1 MAKFADKYFCTG
13 SRLGS
18 GGFGTVYTGVR
29 KSDQLQVAVK
39 VVDKSKVTEWC
50 RPNVSIEVELIL
62 TKWESWAY
70 TQQQ

>member
-1 MAKFADKYFCTG
+1 MYIFKFLAMAKFADKYFCTG
-13 SRLGS
+13 TRLGS

-50 RPNVSIEVELIL
+50 RPNVSIFFFKDI
-62 TKWESWAY
+62 
-70 TQQQ
+70 

>member
-50 RPNVSIEVELIL
+50 TPNVSNNCSIYYNGLYSVEQN
-62 TKWESWAY
+62 K
-70 TQQQ
+70 